1 MAIKKT
7 VTTSFGV
14 NVQNAYHRVGAIN
27 LTKKNAMSFSVGVFV
42 DNVCKTPVR
51 TESYACAYDL
61 SGENPLAQAYA
72 HLKTLPEFSGA
83 TDC

>member
-14 NVQNAYHRVGAIN
+14 DVQNAYHRVGAIN

-51 TESYACAYDL
+51 TESYACTYDL
-61 SGENPLAQAYA
+61 SGNNPLAQAYG
-72 HLKTLPEFSGA
+72 HLKTLPEFAGA